1 MQEAGG
7 RLTAA
12 GLLFPAAIIG
22 CILVI
27 LVPMPSGLMDVLI
40 GANFLLATLLLIATI
55 SVRTP
60 LELSVFPSLLLALTL
75 FRLVLNVASTRL
87 ILTRAGMVGTAAA
100 GRMIE
105 QFGNLVT
112 GNRLVVGCVIF
123 AIIAVIQFI
132 VITKG
137 AARISEVAARFVLDS
152 LPGRQ
157 MAIDADLS
165 AGVIDESTAQWRR
178 QELIRQ
184 ADFFGAMDGAAKFV
198 RGDAIAGV
206 IITLVNIVGGLYVGV
221 VEAGMGVGEAAD
233 VFTRLT
239 IGDGL
244 ASQVPAF
251 LVALAAG
258 LLVTRSSVPMQLGEQ
273 AIGQLLQ
280 RPESLLLAAALAVLL
295 ALGRFPAGPLLALA
309 AGCVVLFLL
318 LRRPRG
324 KPEAEAA
331 EAERPDAQSQELPI
345 EHYLRVE
352 PIAIELGYGLLHM
365 VEGPSGLIGRLQPLR
380 YATAE
385 RWGLILPKVRVRD
398 NLQLGP
404 RDYLIKLR
412 GRAVGRGTV
421 PPERLLAVEPEAVP
435 SAPLGVAADAH
446 SYGPHACWIR
456 ADMRGQARRHGYRV
470 LDGAEAILFH
480 FERLVAAYA
489 AELLSRDQVWQLL
502 ERLKSTAP
510 ALVDELVP
518 RHFSVGQVHRVLQNL
533 LRDGRSIRDLEAIL
547 EALGDRAGCGD
558 DVDTL
563 TDYVRERL
571 DRLLV
576 PAAGVP
582 ERTEQASEVTRAA
595 AA

>member
-7 RLTAA
+7 RGTAA
-12 GLLFPAAIIG
+12 GRLFPAAIIG

-40 GANFLLATLLLIATI
+40 AANFLLAALLLIATI

-60 LELSVFPSLLLALTL
+60 LELSVFPSLLLAVTL

-87 ILTRAGMVGTAAA
+87 ILTRAGTVGTAAA

-105 QFGNLVT
+105 QFGELVT
-112 GNRLVVGCVIF
+112 GNRLIVGCVIF

-137 AARISEVAARFVLDS
+137 AARVSEVAARFVLDS

-157 MAIDADLS
+157 MAIDAELA
-165 AGVIDESTAQWRR
+165 AGVIDESTARWQR

-198 RGDAIAGV
+198 RGDAVAGV
-206 IITLVNIVGGLYVGV
+206 IITLVNIIGGLYVGV
-221 VEAGMGVGEAAD
+221 VESRMSVGEAAD
-233 VFTRLT
+233 LFTRLT

-258 LLVTRSSVPMQLGEQ
+258 LLVTRSTVPTQLGEQ
-273 AIGQLLQ
+273 AIGQLV
-280 RPESLLLAAALAVLL
+280 RHPDSLLLAALLAVLL
-295 ALGRFPAGPLLALA
+295 ALGRFPALPLLAMA
-309 AGCVVLFLL
+309 AGCVTVSLL
-318 LRRPRG
+318 LHRRQETPQAKAG
-324 KPEAEAA
+324 TGEQKEKQPAEA
-331 EAERPDAQSQELPI
+331 PI
-345 EHYLRVE
+345 EQYLHVE
-352 PIAIELGYGLLHM
+352 PVAIELGYGLLH
-365 VEGPSGLIGRLQPLR
+365 VAEGPNGLIGRLQRLR
-380 YATAE
+380 YAIAE

-421 PPERLLAVEPEAVP
+421 PPDRFLAVEPDTAP
-435 SAPLGVAADAH
+435 AAPLGVAADPD
-446 SYGPHACWIR
+446 SFGPHSRWIR
-456 ADMRGQARRHGYRV
+456 ADMRGQARRHGYKV

-480 FERLVAAYA
+480 FERLVGLYA
-489 AELLSRDQVWQLL
+489 SELLSRDHVSQLL
-502 ERLKSTAP
+502 ERLKSSAP
-510 ALVDELVP
+510 ALVEELVP
-518 RHFSVGQVHRVLQNL
+518 GQFSVGQVHRVLQSL
-533 LRDGRSIRDLEAIL
+533 LREGRSIRDLETIL

-558 DVDTL
+558 DVATL
-563 TDYVRERL
+563 SEHVRRRL
-571 DRLLV
+571 DQLFI
-576 PAAGVP
+576 PAAATLKHAQ
-582 ERTEQASEVTRAA
+582 RDKRAA
-595 AA
+595 RATA